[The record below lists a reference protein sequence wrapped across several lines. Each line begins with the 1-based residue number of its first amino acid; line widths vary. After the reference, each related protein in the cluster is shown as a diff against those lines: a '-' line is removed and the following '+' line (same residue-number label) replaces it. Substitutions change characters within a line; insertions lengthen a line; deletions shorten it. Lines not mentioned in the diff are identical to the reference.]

1 MVWNWQQPDWPEF
14 SWHTSRLARAE
25 EQFLLGA
32 GVFVGTTRHLSTED
46 HDQLIVEAMS
56 NEALTTSEIEGE
68 ILNRDSV
75 QSSIRRQL
83 GLSADG
89 RRVGPAERGIAEMM
103 VDLYRNFS
111 APLDDTTLF
120 SWQRM
125 LFSGRSDLRDMGRY
139 RTHPEPMQIVSGKIY
154 EPKVHFEAP
163 PSARVASEMAR
174 FIDWFNRTA
183 PAGSATLPAVTRAGM
198 AHLYFECIHPFE
210 DGNGRVG
217 RAIAEKA
224 LSQSLGRPSMTALTA
239 TILIKRRSYY
249 EALEAANK
257 RNEITDWLAWFAGAS
272 IEAQQRTLAEVLFL
286 IDKTRLL
293 DRLRG
298 QLNARQEAVVLRML
312 REGPAGFLGGL
323 SASNYVRIANAS
335 PATATRDLVDLVAKG
350 ALRRSGERR
359 YTRYHLAIPLRP
371 VLPVTIDPAGN
382 LVSAVGGAKRQ
393 ETARE
398 P

>member
-14 SWHTSRLARAE
+14 SWQTSRLARAE

-32 GVFVGTTRHLSTED
+32 GVFVGTTRHLSAED

-83 GLSADG
+83 GLSTDG

-359 YTRYHLAIPLRP
+359 HTRYHLAIPLRP
-371 VLPVTIDPAGN
+371 VSPVTIDPAGN